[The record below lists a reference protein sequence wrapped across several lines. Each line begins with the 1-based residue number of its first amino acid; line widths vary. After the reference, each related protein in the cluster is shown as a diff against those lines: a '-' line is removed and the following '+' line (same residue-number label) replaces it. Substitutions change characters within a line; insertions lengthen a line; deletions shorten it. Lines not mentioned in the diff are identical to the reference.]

1 MRFIRLSTVL
11 INPTSIQTIRIYPN
25 KYYINLHM
33 EVSGW
38 MIAGSGGFSS
48 FRHRIEVC
56 KKENEADYDVVTK
69 WLQSGYKVNECA

>member
-1 MRFIRLSTVL
+1 
-11 INPTSIQTIRIYPN
+11 
-25 KYYINLHM
+25 M